1 MSATFLKVISVLF
14 LIALS
19 VSADTFPKEEAA
31 QFLPDQL
38 GSFKA
43 SGPVANLSRQ
53 AGQFS
58 EIKSVGRR
66 DYRSS
71 RGVRLSV
78 IVATTR
84 SDEVAYS
91 AFLHAASAGTAE
103 RQFGGLVGTRSHLL
117 PDELLFFKG
126 TTFVDVKGGQP
137 DLRLE
142 LARTIAA
149 KLSNGEGDIPVLV
162 KHLPNWQKVEAQVTY
177 AMDQGQLKAA
187 LSSQPAL
194 DGISFDGGT
203 EAVIA
208 PYGPAQMVLVEFTTP
223 QLATES
229 DQRVLAAIQQLR
241 SQGQP
246 VPSAYRRVGNYSVF
260 VFNAENEQAGNQL
273 IEQVQYEQVVQWLG
287 DNPNWLKQAQKEYT
301 ETTLGVFVTVVKT
314 SGVAALLCFGVGG
327 FFGAVLFARR
337 RARQGNAEAFSDAGG
352 MMRLNLD
359 ELSAQTNPN
368 RLIGSG
374 MSKER

>member
-1 MSATFLKVISVLF
+1 MKVIVVLL
-14 LIALS
+14 LIAVS
-19 VSADTFPKEEAA
+19 VSADSFPKEEAGL
-31 QFLPDQL
+31 FLPDHL

-43 SGPVANLSRQ
+43 SGPVATLERR

-58 EIKSVGRR
+58 EVRSAGRR

-71 RGVRLSV
+71 KGARLSV
-78 IVATTR
+78 VVATTR

-91 AFLHAASAGTAE
+91 AFLHAASAGMVE
-103 RQFGGLVGTRSHLL
+103 RQFGGSVGTRSLLL

-126 TTFVDVKGGQP
+126 PAFVDVKGGQP
-137 DLRLE
+137 DQRLE
-142 LARTIAA
+142 LAQAVAA
-149 KLSNGEGDIPVLV
+149 NLSNGEGDIPVLV

-177 AMDQGQLKAA
+177 AIDKDQLKAA
-187 LSSQPAL
+187 LPNQPAL

-208 PYGPAQMVLVEFTTP
+208 PYGSARMVLVEFTTP

-229 DQRVLAAIQQLR
+229 DQSVVAAIQQLG

-246 VPSAYRRVGNYSVF
+246 IPGVYRRVGNYSVF
-260 VFNAENEQAGNQL
+260 VFNAESEQAANQL
-273 IEQVQYEQVVQWLG
+273 VEQVQYEQVVQWLG

-314 SGVAALLCFGVGG
+314 SGVAALICFGVGG

-337 RARQGNAEAFSDAGG
+337 RARQGNAGAYSDAGG

-359 ELSAQTNPN
+359 ELSAQTNPSK
-368 RLIGSG
+368 LIGSG

>member
-1 MSATFLKVISVLF
+1 LSATFLKVIGVLF

-31 QFLPDQL
+31 RFLPDQL

-43 SGPVANLSRQ
+43 SGPVATLERR

-58 EIKSVGRR
+58 EIRSVGRR
-66 DYRSS
+66 DYRSAK
-71 RGVRLSV
+71 GVRLSV
-78 IVATTR
+78 TVATTR

-91 AFLHAASAGTAE
+91 AFLHASSAGTAE
-103 RQFGGLVGTRSHLL
+103 RQFGGSVGTRSLLL
-117 PDELLFFKG
+117 PDGVLFFKG
-126 TTFVDVKGGQP
+126 PAFVDVKGGQP
-137 DLRLE
+137 DARLE
-142 LARTIAA
+142 LAHSVAA
-149 KLSNGEGDIPVLV
+149 NLSNGDGDIPVLV
-162 KHLPNWQKVEAQVTY
+162 KHLPHWEKVEAQVTY
-177 AMDQGQLKAA
+177 TIDKDQLKAA
-187 LSSQPAL
+187 LSNQPAL

-229 DQRVLAAIQQLR
+229 DQRVIAAIQQLR

-246 VPSAYRRVGNYSVF
+246 VPNAYRRVGNYSVF
-260 VFNAENEQAGNQL
+260 VFNAESEQAANQL
-273 IEQVQYEQVVQWLG
+273 IEQIQYEQVVQWLG

-314 SGVAALLCFGVGG
+314 SGVAALLCFGIGG

-337 RARQGNAEAFSDAGG
+337 RARQGNAEAYSDAGG

-359 ELSAQTNPN
+359 ELSAQTNPSK
-368 RLIGSG
+368 LIGSG
-374 MSKER
+374 MSEKR